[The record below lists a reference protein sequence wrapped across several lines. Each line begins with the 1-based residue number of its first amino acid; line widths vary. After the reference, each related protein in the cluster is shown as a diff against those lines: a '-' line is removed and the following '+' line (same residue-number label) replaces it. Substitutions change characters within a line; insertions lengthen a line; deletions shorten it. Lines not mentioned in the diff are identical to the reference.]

1 MEFKVIKDDNSTSAR
16 VGRLV
21 TTHGTVDTPA
31 FMPVGTAGS
40 VKGVTPE
47 EVRESG
53 ARIIL
58 GNTFHLYL
66 RPGSKLI
73 AWLGGL
79 HKFIGWDGPIL
90 TDSGGYQVFSL
101 AELRKITGN
110 GVTFQSPIDGSEH
123 IFTPEMV
130 IEIQETIGSDIIV
143 CLDECIPFPAA
154 YDYTK
159 ESTDM
164 TIQWA
169 ERSKKVMRQDGSGL
183 FCVVQGG
190 FFKDLR
196 GYCAGELV
204 NIGFDGYAIGGLS
217 VGESKEMMYS
227 VLDQTVPILPAD
239 KPRYLMGVGLPENI
253 VEGVI
258 RGIDM
263 FDCVVPTR
271 HGRRGYLYTQTGHII
286 IKNSGFKN
294 DESPVED
301 GCNCYTCSKYS
312 RAYLRHLFMSG
323 EILGL
328 RLNTIHNLHYFG
340 RLMKDIREAIGEERM
355 SQFRERFYSLR
366 KEAGRC

>member
-1 MEFKVIKDDNSTSAR
+1 MKFNVLKEDSLTSAR
-16 VGRLV
+16 LGRLA
-21 TTHGTVDTPA
+21 TTHGIVDTPA
-31 FMPVGTAGS
+31 FMPVGTSGS

-47 EVRESG
+47 EVRHSG
-53 ARIIL
+53 AQIIL

-73 AWLGGL
+73 ASLGGL
-79 HKFIGWDGPIL
+79 HKFTGWDGPIL

-101 AELRKITGN
+101 AKLRKITGN
-110 GVTFQSPIDGSEH
+110 GVIFQSPIDGSEH

-143 CLDECIPFPAA
+143 CLDECIPFPAT
-154 YDYTK
+154 YEYTK

-164 TIQWA
+164 TLQWA
-169 ERSKKVMRQDGSGL
+169 ERSKKAIKRYDSGL

-196 GYCAGELV
+196 EYCANELV
-204 NIGFDGYAIGGLS
+204 NTGFDGYAIGGLS
-217 VGESKEMMYS
+217 VGESKDMMYS
-227 VLDQTVPILPAD
+227 VLDQTVPMLPAD
-239 KPRYLMGVGLPENI
+239 RPRYLMGVGLPENI
-253 VEGVI
+253 IEGVI

-271 HGRRGYLYTQTGHII
+271 HGRRGYLFTQSGHII
-286 IKNSGFKN
+286 IKNAGYKD

-301 GCNCYTCSKYS
+301 GCDCYTCSKYS

-340 RLMKDIREAIGEERM
+340 RLMNAIRGAIEEGRI
-355 SQFRERFYSLR
+355 SQFRERFYSIR
-366 KEAGRC
+366 KEGDRC